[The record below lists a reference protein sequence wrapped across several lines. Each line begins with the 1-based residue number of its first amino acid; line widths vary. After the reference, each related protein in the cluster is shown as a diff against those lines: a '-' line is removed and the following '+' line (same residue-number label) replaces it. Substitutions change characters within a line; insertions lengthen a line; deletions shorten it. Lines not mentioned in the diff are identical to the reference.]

1 MSLNHFPF
9 YPGDYLRDTQRLSL
23 AEHGAYML
31 LIMEYFVA
39 GPLPDEDG
47 RFARLLRVDI
57 RTWRKLR
64 PNIVDKFE
72 PIKDG
77 LWRHKRID
85 LELDKARRFAEL
97 GREGGIKSTMA
108 RQAKRQAKTQ
118 ASGQPKT
125 QAEIQAKPQAPQ
137 PQPLSILRI
146 DKDNG
151 LVDSTRMPRA
161 SPRPLE
167 RRASAQAKLKAEKA
181 RGPPRQGNGA
191 ANANDPPAEAVPLTE
206 AECRE
211 RAETLRALAADI
223 AKGNAPLPPGKGNA
237 SATGPPPD
245 GPDEAKLA
253 AWRDK
258 PVEFSPAAKEIFG
271 ARVPKEPGG

>member
-64 PNIVDKFE
+64 PNIADKFE

-97 GREGGIKSTMA
+97 GREGGIKSTMV

-118 ASGQPKT
+118 ANVQAKT
-125 QAEIQAKPQAPQ
+125 QAKTQAKVHTPQ
-137 PQPLSILRI
+137 PQPVSILRI
-146 DKDNG
+146 DKETG

-167 RRASAQAKLKAEKA
+167 RRASAQAELKAEKA
-181 RGPPRQGNGA
+181 RRQGNGA
-191 ANANDPPAEAVPLTE
+191 ADGPPAEAVPLTE

-223 AKGNAPLPPGKGNA
+223 AKGNTPLPPGKGNA

-245 GPDEAKLA
+245 GPDEVKLA
-253 AWRDK
+253 AAYRDK
-258 PVEFSPAAKEIFG
+258 PVQFSPAAKHVFG
-271 ARVPKEPGG
+271 ARVPREPGW